1 MPKAPDTLIPDPKLI
16 LVAGAT
22 GRLGAIVDLLL
33 ARGHSV
39 RTLTRDPGADA
50 AARLRAAG
58 AEVVAGD
65 FENPD
70 GIARAADGVDAF
82 FAAGTAH
89 RAGPEGE
96 RRHGRNVAA
105 AAAAAAV
112 PHLVYVSGDGAA
124 PDSLVPLF
132 RVKAAVEADVR
143 ASGVA
148 ATVLAP
154 VYFAE
159 NLFNPWN
166 LPALSA
172 GTFPNP
178 IDVDLPLQQ
187 VAIADLVR
195 FAVLAIERPADFAGR
210 RIVLASDEVTGR
222 EAAAALKRVTGR
234 PLEPRV
240 VAPEGL
246 RPLFGWLA
254 RHRGGADVAALRRE
268 HPEVGWHRYGDW
280 AASERAR
287 FLDLCRERHAA
298 PA

>member
-16 LVAGAT
+16 LFAGAT

-58 AEVVAGD
+58 
-65 FENPD
+65 
-70 GIARAADGVDAF
+70 
-82 FAAGTAH
+82 
-89 RAGPEGE
+89 
-96 RRHGRNVAA
+96 
-105 AAAAAAV
+105 AAV

-166 LPALSA
+166 LTALSA
-172 GTFPNP
+172 GTFPSP

-210 RIVLASDEVTGR
+210 
-222 EAAAALKRVTGR
+222 
-234 PLEPRV
+234 
-240 VAPEGL
+240 
-246 RPLFGWLA
+246 
-254 RHRGGADVAALRRE
+254 
-268 HPEVGWHRYGDW
+268 
-280 AASERAR
+280 
-287 FLDLCRERHAA
+287 
-298 PA
+298 

>member
-1 MPKAPDTLIPDPKLI
+1 MMPDRKLV

-22 GRLGAIVDLLL
+22 GRLGAIVDVLL
-33 ARGHSV
+33 ARGHAV
-39 RTLTRDPGADA
+39 RALTREPGAEP

-65 FENPD
+65 FDDPAS
-70 GIARAADGVDAF
+70 IARAAAGVDAF

-89 RAGPEGE
+89 RAAPDGE

-124 PDSLVPLF
+124 PDSPLPLF
-132 RVKAAVEADVR
+132 RAKAAVEGDVR

-154 VYFAE
+154 GYFAE

-166 LPALSA
+166 VPALTA
-172 GTFPNP
+172 GTFPSP
-178 IDVDLPLQQ
+178 IDVNLPLQQ

-195 FAVLAIERPADFAGR
+195 FAVVAIERPAEFAGC
-210 RIVLASDEVTGR
+210 RIVLASDEVSGR
-222 EAAAALKRVTGR
+222 EAAAAVKRATGR

-254 RHRGGADVAALRRE
+254 RHRGSADVAALRRD